1 VRGVDRSLVT
11 GGAGFIGSHLAAR
24 LAAAGHRVVVLD
36 DLSTGKLSNLDGVE
50 VEFIQ
55 GSVTDPNDLA
65 RAAAGVDNV
74 FHLAALVGVPESLDD
89 PERTLEINVVG
100 TIRLLMAAAAAGAR
114 RFVLSSSS
122 AIYGDDAPVP
132 NPEDCY
138 PGPISPY
145 GLSKLDGEFYL
156 SMYASRLGLHTVALR
171 YFNVFGPRQDPHSPY
186 AAVIPIFIDRALAG
200 KDLVIFGDGGQTR
213 DFISVK
219 DVAAANMFALAAPAG
234 VYNVGCGGRITV
246 NDLAAQIID
255 LTGSSSAVVHE
266 PARPG
271 DIYHSQA
278 DVTRITAAGFRPTV
292 RLDDGLMETIRFFR
306 EHPPG

>member
-1 VRGVDRSLVT
+1 VDRSLVT

-24 LAAAGHRVVVLD
+24 LVAAGHEVVVLD
-36 DLSTGKLSNLDGVE
+36 DLSTGKLSNLAGIE

-55 GSVTDPNDLA
+55 GSVIDRSDLA
-65 RAAAGVDNV
+65 RATAGVDNV
-74 FHLAALVGVPESLDD
+74 FHLAALVGVPESLAD
-89 PERTLEINVVG
+89 PERTLEVNVVG
-100 TIRLLMAAAAAGAR
+100 TIRLLLAAAEAGAR

-132 NPEDCY
+132 NPEACY

-156 SMYASRLGLHTVALR
+156 AMYAEQLGLHTVALR
-171 YFNVFGPRQDPHSPY
+171 YFNVFGPRQDPRSPY

-200 KDLVIFGDGGQTR
+200 RDLIVFGDGEQTR
-213 DFISVK
+213 DFIAVN
-219 DVAAANMFALAAPAG
+219 DVAAANLFALTAPPG

-246 NDLAAQIID
+246 NDLASKIIS

-278 DVTRITAAGFRPTV
+278 DVTRISAAGFRPGV
-292 RLDDGLMETIRFFR
+292 GLDQGLRETIRFFR
-306 EHPPG
+306 EHPPE

>member
-1 VRGVDRSLVT
+1 MDRSLVT

-24 LAAAGHRVVVLD
+24 LVAAGHEVVVLD
-36 DLSTGKLSNLDGVE
+36 DLSTGKLANLAGVQ

-55 GSVTDPNDLA
+55 GSVTDQSDLA
-65 RAAAGVDNV
+65 RATARVNNV
-74 FHLAALVGVPESLDD
+74 FHLAALVGVPESLAD
-89 PERTLEINVVG
+89 PEQTLEVNVVG
-100 TIRLLMAAAAAGAR
+100 TIRLLMAAAEAGAK

-156 SMYASRLGLHTVALR
+156 AMYAEQLGLHAVALR
-171 YFNVFGPRQDPHSPY
+171 YFNAFGPRQDPRSPY
-186 AAVIPIFIDRALAG
+186 AAVIPIFIDRALTG
-200 KDLVIFGDGGQTR
+200 RDLIIFGDGGQTR
-213 DFISVK
+213 DFVAVN
-219 DVAAANMFALAAPAG
+219 DVAAANLFALTAPPG

-246 NDLAAQIID
+246 SDLASKIIS
-255 LTGSSSAVVHE
+255 LCGSSSRVVHE

-278 DVTRITAAGFRPTV
+278 DVTRILAAGFRPDV
-292 RLDDGLMETIRFFR
+292 GLDEGLVETIRFFR
-306 EHPPG
+306 EHPPE